1 MSPCD
6 ASERPVWGWVPGP
19 VLLRVTWDGGGG
31 TCSTICSGLSLTFSC
46 LVFHS
51 CIFLFSCSVSSMYRK
66 CFTLLVPLRNKDCW
80 NKMPKQL
87 LNDKAAPKWHW
98 PECLQ
103 RAQTVAWCGNM
114 IARCISKA
122 GWTFKLP
129 THTSNDLNTSLN
141 LSQYNLSTLFKN

>member
-19 VLLRVTWDGGGG
+19 VLLRATWDGGGG
-31 TCSTICSGLSLTFSC
+31 TCSTVCSGLSLTFSC

-51 CIFLFSCSVSSMYRK
+51 CVFLFSGSVSSMYRK

-80 NKMPKQL
+80 NKMPWKTKQL
-87 LNDKAAPKWHW
+87 LNDTGLSVCTEPRLA
-98 PECLQ
+98 
-103 RAQTVAWCGNM
+103 RDGNM
-114 IARCISKA
+114 TALCISKA